1 MEGARQMRHFTSGVI
16 AGGIIAAIGVGMI
29 MSDSK
34 TRRKIARGHRNA
46 MRKTENLIDEVTD
59 MF

>member
-1 MEGARQMRHFTSGVI
+1 MRHFASGLL
-16 AGGIIAAIGVGMI
+16 AGGIIAAVGVGMI

-34 TRRKIARGHRNA
+34 TRRKIERGRRSA